1 MIIHNF
7 NVVRVFAAPAEANA
21 PLVVDADAMLPRSI
35 AFQGFQAVAGRQ
47 GQIAQFARAINLREL
62 PQGHALNLRR
72 QAVVTPPLP
81 QPLCFPAS
89 EVGNHC
95 FNLSSH
101 DNMSSCGMMHDGA
114 AQIQPAQKIL
124 SRFLPASVDVEIPG
138 EIGVHFS
145 FGETNDFG
153 REFDKG
159 QAALA
164 HEIVNC
170 PFADVQAP
178 GNLGFRLVVRR
189 REQVVLFGRPLKIE
203 LLFHTVLTFLQ

>member
-21 PLVVDADAMLPRSI
+21 PLVIDADAVLANAV

-47 GQIAQFARAINLREL
+47 RQIAQFARAINLREL

-72 QAVVTPPLP
+72 QAVVAPPLP

-101 DNMSSCGMMHDGA
+101 DNMSSCGMMHNGA
-114 AQIQPAQKIL
+114 ARTQPAQKIL
-124 SRFLPASVDVEIPG
+124 SRFLPASVDVEMPG
-138 EIGVHFS
+138 KIGVHFG
-145 FGETNDFG
+145 FGEPDDSG
-153 REFDKG
+153 RELDEG

-164 HEIVNC
+164 HQVIHC
-170 PFADVQAP
+170 PLADVQAS

-189 REQVVLFGRPLKIE
+189 REEAVSFGRLLKIE
-203 LLFHTVLTFLQ
+203 SLFS